1 MALPGNHVLFTQHIT
16 SYSPSVGATPVA
28 SYMRAPFRAQ
38 IRKVTCILGGTL
50 TADATVTVAVN
61 GTSIGTFVLTASGSV
76 AGSIFTSFTP
86 TTTALSYVNEDD
98 VVSFTSASGT
108 GANIPGHFSCAFRA
122 N

>member
-28 SYMRAPFRAQ
+28 AYMRAPFRSQ
-38 IRKVTCILGGTL
+38 IRKATCVLGGTL

-61 GTSIGTFVLTASGSV
+61 GTSIGTFTLTASGSV
-76 AGSIFTSFTP
+76 AGSLFSMAST

-108 GANIPGHFSCAFRA
+108 GASIPGHFSCAFRA
-122 N
+122 S